1 LHGDTYITRYIT
13 IFGAIGGGWVP
24 SQALRRRLGGPGGV
38 AEAQS
43 SPSNVNQVDSW
54 LVEAPVAVAAVQTNI
69 DWFRYRLTEVKRHEV
84 TVETESKGGRQQQHR
99 ATG

>member
-13 IFGAIGGGWVP
+13 VDA
-24 SQALRRRLGGPGGV
+24 LGGPRGV

-43 SPSNVNQVDSW
+43 SPSNINQVDSW
-54 LVEAPVAVAAVQTNI
+54 LVEAPAVTAVQTNI
-69 DWFRYRLTEVKRHEV
+69 DWFRYTLTEVKRHEV